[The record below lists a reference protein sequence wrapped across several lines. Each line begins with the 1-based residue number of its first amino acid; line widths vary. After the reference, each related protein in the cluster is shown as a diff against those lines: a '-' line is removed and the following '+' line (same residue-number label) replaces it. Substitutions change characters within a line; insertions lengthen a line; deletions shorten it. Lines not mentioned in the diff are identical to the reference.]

1 MQKIR
6 GLPPEKLKIDFFHC
20 GHVSAP
26 RGLYPT
32 QLIEFILIMSLLN
45 PAAQK
50 VLIIDDDEDLLQLAG
65 LLFKKAGA
73 QVFTARDGLEG
84 MSKLFTHRPNLIILD
99 VMMPGMNGFEVCE
112 RIRQVSDAPLIMLT
126 ALNHEQ
132 EMLRG
137 LEAGADDFL
146 SKPFN
151 ADILL
156 ARAKTVLRRS
166 ENLGA
171 KSPSGEFQY
180 DNGHLTID
188 GERRDVSIR
197 GKRIK
202 LTPVEFRLLVY
213 LARNAG
219 KVLTFEQIISN
230 VWGAEYKGSTDY
242 VHVYVSH
249 LRRKLEENTR
259 SPRYI
264 VTLHG
269 VGYIFEK

>member
-1 MQKIR
+1 
-6 GLPPEKLKIDFFHC
+6 
-20 GHVSAP
+20 
-26 RGLYPT
+26 
-32 QLIEFILIMSLLN
+32 MSLPN

-50 VLIIDDDEDLLQLAG
+50 ILIIDDDEDLLQLAG

-166 ENLGA
+166 ENMSIPNA
-171 KSPSGEFQY
+171 EFQY
-180 DNGHLTID
+180 DNGQLKID

-202 LTPVEFRLLVY
+202 LTPVEFRLLVF

-219 KVLTFEQIISN
+219 KVLTFEQIIAN

-249 LRRKLEENTR
+249 LRRKLEENTK

>member
-1 MQKIR
+1 MKD
-6 GLPPEKLKIDFFHC
+6 K
-20 GHVSAP
+20 
-26 RGLYPT
+26 
-32 QLIEFILIMSLLN
+32 
-45 PAAQK
+45 K
-50 VLIIDDDEDLLQLAG
+50 VLIIDDDEGLLQLAG
-65 LLFKKAGA
+65 LLFKKTGA
-73 QVFTARDGLEG
+73 QVFTARNGLEG
-84 MSKLFTHRPNLIILD
+84 MSQLFAHRPDLIILD
-99 VMMPGMNGFEVCE
+99 VMMPGMNGFEVCG

-151 ADILL
+151 AEILL
-156 ARAKTVLRRS
+156 ARARAVLRRS
-166 ENLGA
+166 EN
-171 KSPSGEFQY
+171 KSAQSPEFHY
-180 DNGHLTID
+180 DNGHLQID
-188 GERRDVSIR
+188 VERHDVSVSGR
-197 GKRIK
+197 RIK

-219 KVLTFEQIISN
+219 KVLTFEQIIAN

-249 LRRKLEENTR
+249 LRKKLEPDTR
-259 SPRYI
+259 APRYI
-264 VTLHG
+264 LTLHG

>member
-1 MQKIR
+1 MNDKKI
-6 GLPPEKLKIDFFHC
+6 
-20 GHVSAP
+20 
-26 RGLYPT
+26 
-32 QLIEFILIMSLLN
+32 
-45 PAAQK
+45 
-50 VLIIDDDEDLLQLAG
+50 LIIDDDEGLLQLAG
-65 LLFKKAGA
+65 LLFKKTGA
-73 QVFTARDGLEG
+73 QVFTARNGLEG
-84 MSKLFTHRPNLIILD
+84 MSQLFTHRPNLIILD

-151 ADILL
+151 AEILL
-156 ARAKTVLRRS
+156 ARARAVLRRA
-166 ENLGA
+166 ENKGA
-171 KSPSGEFQY
+171 QSPEFHY
-180 DNGHLTID
+180 TNGHLQID
-188 GERRDVSIR
+188 VERHDVSVSGR
-197 GKRIK
+197 RIK

-219 KVLTFEQIISN
+219 KVLTFEQIIAN
-230 VWGAEYKGSTDY
+230 VWGAEYRGSTDY

-259 SPRYI
+259 TPRYI

>member
-1 MQKIR
+1 
-6 GLPPEKLKIDFFHC
+6 
-20 GHVSAP
+20 
-26 RGLYPT
+26 
-32 QLIEFILIMSLLN
+32 MSLLN

-166 ENLGA
+166 ENMGA
-171 KSPSGEFQY
+171 PSGEFQY
-180 DNGHLTID
+180 DNGHLSID

-264 VTLHG
+264 VTIHG